1 MKTTMLSKLLYGAGA
16 IATITAIIQWYIK
29 FPDVSQLAFGLHIA
43 VTIIMAAYL
52 HSALRNLGK
61 EIKDKDEKIE
71 ELNKALDVA
80 INYSRAVE
88 DLVKKK

>member
-1 MKTTMLSKLLYGAGA
+1 
-16 IATITAIIQWYIK
+16 
-29 FPDVSQLAFGLHIA
+29 
-43 VTIIMAAYL
+43 MAAYL

>member
-1 MKTTMLSKLLYGAGA
+1 
-16 IATITAIIQWYIK
+16 
-29 FPDVSQLAFGLHIA
+29 
-43 VTIIMAAYL
+43 
-52 HSALRNLGK
+52 LRNLGK

-88 DLVKKK
+88 DLVKKKS